1 MKGIDTMSATASVA
15 WIGLGKL
22 GLPLAA
28 RLAASGQR
36 VAGQDRDPGRAAL
49 GTEGDLEIVPTL
61 AEAARGRDVVFACLP
76 DDAVLRAVALGPAG
90 VLAAMEPGS
99 VFVET
104 STVSPEA
111 SGEVDRE
118 ARSRGV
124 AYLRMPISG
133 NAAIAHTG
141 ALTCFASGPR
151 EAFERVRPLAATFT
165 RAQAYLGEGEEARYA
180 KLAVNLMI
188 AVSAGM
194 MAESLALARRGNIA
208 WGDILDVL
216 CDSAVGSPMVKYKAA
231 TLRERDF
238 ASTFSCRQM
247 AKDLDLILGAGR
259 AADVPMPLAA
269 LVRQAYASLVAQ
281 GEGDDDFIAT
291 VRLAERLSGLPEPA
305 RGT

>member
-1 MKGIDTMSATASVA
+1 MG
-15 WIGLGKL
+15 
-22 GLPLAA
+22 
-28 RLAASGQR
+28 SGTI
-36 VAGQDRDPGRAAL
+36 L
-49 GTEGDLEIVPTL
+49 
-61 AEAARGRDVVFACLP
+61 
-76 DDAVLRAVALGPAG
+76 
-90 VLAAMEPGS
+90 
-99 VFVET
+99 VET

-111 SGEVDRE
+111 SAEVARE
-118 ARSRGV
+118 AAAAGI

-133 NAAIAHTG
+133 NASIAHTG

-165 RAQAYLGEGEEARYA
+165 RAQTYLGEAEEARYA

-216 CDSAVGSPMVKYKAA
+216 AESAVASPMVKYKVGP
-231 TLRERDF
+231 LRERDF

-259 AADVPMPLAA
+259 ACDVPMPLAA
-269 LVRQAYASLVAQ
+269 LTRQVYASLVAQ
-281 GEGDDDFIAT
+281 GSGDEDFIAT
-291 VRLAERLSGLPEPA
+291 VRHVERLAGLAEPETDTQGGDDA
-305 RGT
+305 QLR